1 MQKTRRIISLMATFV
16 MAMMIF
22 VGCSSKPTTMQDREG
37 NEFNVPTQVNT
48 IISTA
53 PSNTEVLVALGLA
66 DKLVAVDKYS
76 ADVEGISEDIPKI
89 DFRNPD
95 AEAII
100 ALNPDIVIA
109 SGHNKAGDEDP
120 FALIKEAGIPV
131 AYIPS
136 SYSIDGIYGDIEF
149 IASLTGTEK
158 EGTELVNSMKKEVEA
173 IKAIGDTITDKKNVY
188 FEIGSGSG
196 LYTFGNETF
205 LNELIETVGATNIFA
220 NENSWITVTPE
231 AVIDANPDVILAN
244 TPGTNEAGKTAV
256 EDIMSREGWDTIN
269 AVKDGDVDQIDKN
282 SSSRPSQNVIKA
294 LKEIAK
300 AIYPNEYKDFYK

>member
-1 MQKTRRIISLMATFV
+1 MQKMRKVLSLAFTFI

-22 VGCSSKPTTMQDREG
+22 VGCSNKPTTMQDREG
-37 NEFNVPTQVNT
+37 NEFNVPKEVNT

-76 ADVEGISEDIPKI
+76 ADVEGISEELPKI

-109 SGHNKAGDEDP
+109 SGHNKVGDEDP

-136 SYSIDGIYGDIEF
+136 SYSIDGIYEDIEF
-149 IASLTGTEK
+149 IANLTNTEK
-158 EGTELVNSMKKEVEA
+158 KGKELVDSMKKEVEK
-173 IKAIGDTITDKKNVY
+173 IKAIGDKITDKKNVY
-188 FEIGSGSG
+188 FEIGAGSG
-196 LYTFGNETF
+196 LYTFGNGTF

-220 NENSWITVTPE
+220 DENSWITVTPE

-244 TPGTNEAGKTAV
+244 SPGTNEAGLTAI
-256 EDIMSREGWDTIN
+256 EDIESRDGWDTIT
-269 AVKDGDVDQIDKN
+269 AVQNGDVYSIDN
-282 SSSRPSQNVIKA
+282 NASSRPSQNVIKA
-294 LKEIAK
+294 LKEIAR
-300 AIYPNEYKDFYK
+300 AIYPDEYKQL

>member
-1 MQKTRRIISLMATFV
+1 MQKTKKILSLLATFV

-37 NEFNVPTQVNT
+37 NEFNLPAEINT

-76 ADVEGISEDIPKI
+76 ADVEGVSKDLPKI

-136 SYSIDGIYGDIEF
+136 SYSIEGIYGDIEF
-149 IASLTGTEK
+149 IASLTDTEK
-158 EGTELVNSMKKEVEA
+158 EGKELVNSMKKEVDA
-173 IKAIGDTITDKKNVY
+173 IKAIGDTIQDKKNVY
-188 FEIGSGSG
+188 FEIGAGSG

-205 LNELIETVGATNIFA
+205 LNEMIETIGATNIFGE
-220 NENSWITVTPE
+220 ENSWITVTPE

-244 TPGTNEAGKTAV
+244 TPGTNEAGLTAV
-256 EDIMSREGWDTIN
+256 EDIVSREGWDTIT
-269 AVKDGDVDQIDKN
+269 AVKNGDVYQIDKN
-282 SSSRPSQNVIKA
+282 SSSRGSQNIIKA
-294 LKEIAK
+294 LKEMAK
-300 AIYPNEYKDFYK
+300 AVYPDEYKGL

>member
-1 MQKTRRIISLMATFV
+1 MQKTKKILSLLATFV

-37 NEFNVPTQVNT
+37 NEFNLPAEINT

-53 PSNTEVLVALGLA
+53 PSNTEVLVGLGLA

-76 ADVEGISEDIPKI
+76 ADVEGVSKDLPKI

-136 SYSIDGIYGDIEF
+136 SYSIEGIYGDIEF
-149 IASLTGTEK
+149 IASLTDTEK
-158 EGTELVNSMKKEVEA
+158 EGKELVNSMKKEVDA
-173 IKAIGDTITDKKNVY
+173 IKAIGDTIQDKKNVY
-188 FEIGSGSG
+188 FEIGAGSG

-205 LNELIETVGATNIFA
+205 LNEMIETIGATNVFGE
-220 NENSWITVTPE
+220 ENSWITVTPE

-244 TPGTNEAGKTAV
+244 TPGTNEAGLTAV
-256 EDIMSREGWDTIN
+256 EDIVSREGWDTIT
-269 AVKDGDVDQIDKN
+269 AVKNGDVYQIDKN
-282 SSSRPSQNVIKA
+282 SSSRGSQNIIKA
-294 LKEIAK
+294 LKEMAK
-300 AIYPNEYKDFYK
+300 AVYPDEYKGL

>member
-1 MQKTRRIISLMATFV
+1 MKNTKKVLSLIATFV

-37 NEFNVPTQVNT
+37 NEFNVPKEVNT

-76 ADVEGISEDIPKI
+76 ADVEGISEDLPKI

-149 IASLTGTEK
+149 IASLTDTEK
-158 EGTELVNSMKKEVEA
+158 EGKDLINSMKEEIEA

-188 FEIGSGSG
+188 FEIGAGSG

-205 LNELIETVGATNIFA
+205 LNEMIETIGATNVFGE
-220 NENSWITVTPE
+220 ENSWITVTPE

-244 TPGTNEAGKTAV
+244 TPGTNEAGLTAV
-256 EDIMSREGWDTIN
+256 EDIKSREGWDTVA
-269 AVKDGDVDQIDKN
+269 AVQNGDVYEIDKN
-282 SSSRPSQNVIKA
+282 SSSRASQNIIKA
-294 LKEIAK
+294 LKEMAK
-300 AIYPNEYKDFYK
+300 AVYPDEYKEF

>member
-1 MQKTRRIISLMATFV
+1 MQNTKKILSLIATFV

-37 NEFNVPTQVNT
+37 NEFNVPKEVNT

-76 ADVEGISEDIPKI
+76 ADVEGISEDLPKI

-109 SGHNKAGDEDP
+109 SGHNKSGDEDP

-149 IASLTGTEK
+149 IASLTDTEK
-158 EGTELVNSMKKEVEA
+158 EGKDLINSMKKEVEA
-173 IKAIGDTITDKKNVY
+173 IKSIGDTITDKKSVY
-188 FEIGSGSG
+188 FEIGAGSG

-205 LNELIETVGATNIFA
+205 LNEMIETIGATNVFGE
-220 NENSWITVTPE
+220 ENSWITVTPE

-244 TPGTNEAGKTAV
+244 TPGTNEAGLTAV
-256 EDIMSREGWDTIN
+256 EDIKSREGWDTIA
-269 AVKDGDVDQIDKN
+269 AVQNGDVYQIDKN
-282 SSSRPSQNVIKA
+282 ASSRASQYIIKA
-294 LKEIAK
+294 LREMAK
-300 AIYPNEYKDFYK
+300 AVYPDEYKEF

>member
-1 MQKTRRIISLMATFV
+1 MKKVLSLVATFV
-16 MAMMIF
+16 MAMMMF

-37 NEFNVPTQVNT
+37 NEFNVPKEVNT

-76 ADVEGISEDIPKI
+76 ADVEGISEDLPKI

-109 SGHNKAGDEDP
+109 SGHNKVGDEDP
-120 FALIKEAGIPV
+120 FALIKEAGITV
-131 AYIPS
+131 VYIPS

-149 IASLTGTEK
+149 IANLTGTEK
-158 EGTELVNSMKKEVEA
+158 EGEELINSMKEEVEA

-188 FEIGSGSG
+188 FEIGAGSG

-205 LNELIETVGATNIFA
+205 LNEMIETIGATNVFGE
-220 NENSWITVTPE
+220 ENSWITVTPE

-244 TPGTNEAGKTAV
+244 TPGTNEAGLTAV
-256 EDIMSREGWDTIN
+256 EDIVSREGWDTIT
-269 AVKDGDVDQIDKN
+269 AVKNGDVYEIDKN
-282 SSSRPSQNVIKA
+282 SSSRASQNIIKA
-294 LKEIAK
+294 LKEMAK
-300 AIYPNEYKDFYK
+300 AVYPDEYKDF

>member
-1 MQKTRRIISLMATFV
+1 MQNMKKVLSLVATFV

-22 VGCSSKPTTMQDREG
+22 VGCSSKPTTMKDREG
-37 NEFNVPTQVNT
+37 NEFNVPKEVNT

-76 ADVEGISEDIPKI
+76 ADVEGVSEDIPKI

-149 IASLTGTEK
+149 IANLTGTEK
-158 EGTELVNSMKKEVEA
+158 EGEELINSMKEDVES

-188 FEIGSGSG
+188 FEIGAGSG

-205 LNELIETVGATNIFA
+205 LNEMIETIGATNIFGD
-220 NENSWITVTPE
+220 ESSWITVTPE

-244 TPGTNEAGKTAV
+244 SPGTNEAGLTAV
-256 EDIMSREGWDTIN
+256 EDIVSREGWDTVT
-269 AVKDGDVDQIDKN
+269 AVKNGDVYQIDKN
-282 SSSRPSQNVIKA
+282 SSSRGSQNIIKA
-294 LKEIAK
+294 LKEMAK
-300 AIYPNEYKDFYK
+300 AVYPDEYKDF

>member
-1 MQKTRRIISLMATFV
+1 MKNTKKLLSLMAIFV

-22 VGCSSKPTTMQDREG
+22 VGCSNKPTTMQDREG
-37 NEFNVPTQVNT
+37 NEFNVPKEVNT

-76 ADVEGISEDIPKI
+76 ADVEGISEELPKI

-109 SGHNKAGDEDP
+109 SGHNKVGDEDP

-136 SYSIDGIYGDIEF
+136 SYSIDGIYEDIEF
-149 IASLTGTEK
+149 IANLTNTEK
-158 EGTELVNSMKKEVEA
+158 KGKELVDSMKKEVEK
-173 IKAIGDTITDKKNVY
+173 IKAIGDKITDKKNVY
-188 FEIGSGSG
+188 FEIGAGSG
-196 LYTFGNETF
+196 LYTFGNGTF

-220 NENSWITVTPE
+220 
-231 AVIDANPDVILAN
+231 
-244 TPGTNEAGKTAV
+244 
-256 EDIMSREGWDTIN
+256 
-269 AVKDGDVDQIDKN
+269 
-282 SSSRPSQNVIKA
+282 
-294 LKEIAK
+294 
-300 AIYPNEYKDFYK
+300 Y

>member
-1 MQKTRRIISLMATFV
+1 MKKVLSLVATFV

-37 NEFNVPTQVNT
+37 NEFNVPKEVNT

-76 ADVEGISEDIPKI
+76 ADVEGISEDLPKI

-109 SGHNKAGDEDP
+109 SGHNKVGDEDP
-120 FALIKEAGIPV
+120 FALIKEAGITV
-131 AYIPS
+131 VYIPS

-149 IASLTGTEK
+149 IANLTGTEK
-158 EGTELVNSMKKEVEA
+158 EGEELINSMKEEVGA

-188 FEIGSGSG
+188 FEIGAGSG

-205 LNELIETVGATNIFA
+205 LNEMIETIGATNVFGE
-220 NENSWITVTPE
+220 ENSWITVTPE

-244 TPGTNEAGKTAV
+244 SPGTNEAGLTAV
-256 EDIMSREGWDTIN
+256 EDIESREGWDTIT
-269 AVKDGDVDQIDKN
+269 AVKNGDVYQIDKN
-282 SSSRPSQNVIKA
+282 SSSRASQNIIKA
-294 LKEIAK
+294 LKEMAN
-300 AIYPNEYKDFYK
+300 AVYPDEYKDF

>member
-1 MQKTRRIISLMATFV
+1 MKKVLSLVATFV

-37 NEFNVPTQVNT
+37 NEFNVPKEVNT

-76 ADVEGISEDIPKI
+76 ADVEGISEDLPKI

-109 SGHNKAGDEDP
+109 SGHNKVGDEDP
-120 FALIKEAGIPV
+120 FALIKEAGITV
-131 AYIPS
+131 VYIPS

-149 IASLTGTEK
+149 IANLTGTEK
-158 EGTELVNSMKKEVEA
+158 EGEELINSMKEEVEA

-188 FEIGSGSG
+188 FEIGAGSG

-205 LNELIETVGATNIFA
+205 LNEMIEIIGATNVFGE
-220 NENSWITVTPE
+220 ENSWITVTPE

-244 TPGTNEAGKTAV
+244 TPGTNEAGLTAV
-256 EDIMSREGWDTIN
+256 EDIVSREGWDTIT
-269 AVKDGDVDQIDKN
+269 AVKNGDVYEIDKN
-282 SSSRPSQNVIKA
+282 SSSRASQNIIKA
-294 LKEIAK
+294 LKEMAK
-300 AIYPNEYKDFYK
+300 AVYPDEYKDF

>member
-1 MQKTRRIISLMATFV
+1 MQNTKKVLSLIATFV

-37 NEFNVPTQVNT
+37 NEFNVPKEVNT

-76 ADVEGISEDIPKI
+76 ADVEGISEDLPKI

-149 IASLTGTEK
+149 IASLTDTEK
-158 EGTELVNSMKKEVEA
+158 EGKDLINSMKKEVEA
-173 IKAIGDTITDKKNVY
+173 IKAIGDTITDKKNIY
-188 FEIGSGSG
+188 FEIGAGSG

-205 LNELIETVGATNIFA
+205 LNEMIETIGATNIFGE
-220 NENSWITVTPE
+220 ENSWITVTPE

-244 TPGTNEAGKTAV
+244 TPGTNEAGLTAV
-256 EDIMSREGWDTIN
+256 EDIKSREGWDTIT
-269 AVKDGDVDQIDKN
+269 AVKNSDVYQIDKN
-282 SSSRPSQNVIKA
+282 SSSRSSQNIIKA
-294 LKEIAK
+294 LKEMAK
-300 AIYPNEYKDFYK
+300 AVYPDEYKDF

>member
-1 MQKTRRIISLMATFV
+1 MQNTKKVLSLLASFV

-22 VGCSSKPTTMQDREG
+22 VGCSNKPTTMQDREG
-37 NEFNVPTQVNT
+37 NEFNVPKEVNT

-76 ADVEGISEDIPKI
+76 ADVEGISEDLPKI

-109 SGHNKAGDEDP
+109 SGHNKSGDEDP

-149 IASLTGTEK
+149 IASLTDTEK
-158 EGTELVNSMKKEVEA
+158 EGKDLINSMKKEVEA
-173 IKAIGDTITDKKNVY
+173 IKAIGDTITDKKNIY
-188 FEIGSGSG
+188 FEIGAGSG

-205 LNELIETVGATNIFA
+205 LNEMIETIGATNIFGE
-220 NENSWITVTPE
+220 ENSWITATPE

-244 TPGTNEAGKTAV
+244 TPGTNEAGLTAV
-256 EDIMSREGWDTIN
+256 EDIVSREGWDTIT
-269 AVKDGDVDQIDKN
+269 AVKNGDVYQIDKN
-282 SSSRPSQNVIKA
+282 SSSRASQNIIKA
-294 LKEIAK
+294 LKEMAK
-300 AIYPNEYKDFYK
+300 AVYPDEYKDF

>member
-1 MQKTRRIISLMATFV
+1 MQNMKKVLSLVATFV

-22 VGCSSKPTTMQDREG
+22 VGCSSKPTTMKDREG
-37 NEFNVPTQVNT
+37 NEFNVPKEVNT

-76 ADVEGISEDIPKI
+76 ADVEGVSEDIPKI

-149 IASLTGTEK
+149 IANLTGTEK
-158 EGTELVNSMKKEVEA
+158 EGEELINSMKEDVES
-173 IKAIGDTITDKKNVY
+173 IKAIGDTITDKKSVY
-188 FEIGSGSG
+188 FEIGAGSG

-205 LNELIETVGATNIFA
+205 LNEMIETIGATNIFGD
-220 NENSWITVTPE
+220 ESSWITVTPE

-244 TPGTNEAGKTAV
+244 SPGTNEAGLTAV
-256 EDIMSREGWDTIN
+256 EDIVSREGWDTVT
-269 AVKDGDVDQIDKN
+269 AVKMVMY
-282 SSSRPSQNVIKA
+282 IKLIKILLQED
-294 LKEIAK
+294 LKI
-300 AIYPNEYKDFYK
+300 

>member
-1 MQKTRRIISLMATFV
+1 M
-16 MAMMIF
+16 
-22 VGCSSKPTTMQDREG
+22 
-37 NEFNVPTQVNT
+37 
-48 IISTA
+48 
-53 PSNTEVLVALGLA
+53 
-66 DKLVAVDKYS
+66 VAVDKYS

-269 AVKDGDVDQIDKN
+269 AVKDGDVYQIDKN

-300 AIYPNEYKDFYK
+300 AIYPNEYKDF

>member
-1 MQKTRRIISLMATFV
+1 MQKTKKILSLLATFV

-37 NEFNVPTQVNT
+37 NEFNLPAEINT

-53 PSNTEVLVALGLA
+53 PSNTEVLVGLGLA

-76 ADVEGISEDIPKI
+76 ADVEGVSKDLPKI

-149 IASLTGTEK
+149 IANLTGTEK
-158 EGTELVNSMKKEVEA
+158 EGEELINSMKEDVES
-173 IKAIGDTITDKKNVY
+173 IKAIGDTITDKKSVY
-188 FEIGSGSG
+188 FEIGAGSG

-205 LNELIETVGATNIFA
+205 LNEMIETIGATNIFGD
-220 NENSWITVTPE
+220 ESSWITVTPE

-256 EDIMSREGWDTIN
+256 EDIRSREGWDTIN
-269 AVKDGDVDQIDKN
+269 AVKDGDVYQIDKN

-300 AIYPNEYKDFYK
+300 AIYPNEYKDF

>member
-1 MQKTRRIISLMATFV
+1 MQKTKKILSLLATFV

-37 NEFNVPTQVNT
+37 NEFNLPAEINT

-53 PSNTEVLVALGLA
+53 PSNTEVLVGLGLA

-76 ADVEGISEDIPKI
+76 ADVEGVSKDLPKI

-136 SYSIDGIYGDIEF
+136 SYSIEGIYGDIEF
-149 IASLTGTEK
+149 IASLTDTEK
-158 EGTELVNSMKKEVEA
+158 EGKELVNSMKKEVDA
-173 IKAIGDTITDKKNVY
+173 IKAIGDTIQDKKNVY
-188 FEIGSGSG
+188 FEIGAGSG

-205 LNELIETVGATNIFA
+205 LNEMIETIGATNIFGE
-220 NENSWITVTPE
+220 ENSWITVNPE

-244 TPGTNEAGKTAV
+244 TPGTNEAGLTAV
-256 EDIMSREGWDTIN
+256 EDIVSREGWDTIT
-269 AVKDGDVDQIDKN
+269 AVKNGDVYQIDKN
-282 SSSRPSQNVIKA
+282 SSSRGSQNIIKA
-294 LKEIAK
+294 LKEMAK
-300 AIYPNEYKDFYK
+300 AVYPDEYKGL

>member
-1 MQKTRRIISLMATFV
+1 MQKTKKILSLLATFV
-16 MAMMIF
+16 MAMIIF
-22 VGCSSKPTTMQDREG
+22 VGCSSKPTTMKDREG
-37 NEFNVPTQVNT
+37 NEFNLPSEINT

-53 PSNTEVLVALGLA
+53 PSNTEVLVGLGLA

-76 ADVEGISEDIPKI
+76 ADIEGISEDLPKI

-136 SYSIDGIYGDIEF
+136 SYSIDGIYEDIEF
-149 IASLTGTEK
+149 IASLTDTEK
-158 EGTELVNSMKKEVEA
+158 EGKELVNSMKNEVEA
-173 IKAIGDTITDKKNVY
+173 IKAIGDTIEDKKTVY
-188 FEIGSGSG
+188 FEIGAGSG

-205 LNELIETVGATNIFA
+205 INEMIETIGATNIFG
-220 NENSWITVTPE
+220 EESSWITVTPE
-231 AVIDANPDVILAN
+231 AVIDANPEVILAN
-244 TPGTNEAGKTAV
+244 KPGTNEAGLTAV
-256 EDIMSREGWDTIN
+256 EDIVSREGWDTIT
-269 AVKDGDVDQIDKN
+269 AVKNGDVYQIDKN
-282 SSSRPSQNVIKA
+282 SSSRGSQNIIKA
-294 LKEIAK
+294 LKEMAK
-300 AIYPNEYKDFYK
+300 AVYPDEYKDL

>member
-1 MQKTRRIISLMATFV
+1 MQNTKKVLSLIATFV

-22 VGCSSKPTTMQDREG
+22 VGCSSKPTTMKDREG
-37 NEFNVPTQVNT
+37 NEFNVPKEVNT

-53 PSNTEVLVALGLA
+53 PSNTEILVALGLA

-76 ADVEGISEDIPKI
+76 ADVEGISEELTKI

-95 AEAII
+95 AEVII

-109 SGHNKAGDEDP
+109 SGHNKSGDEDP

-149 IASLTGTEK
+149 IASLTDTEK
-158 EGTELVNSMKKEVEA
+158 EGKDLINSMKKEVEA
-173 IKAIGDTITDKKNVY
+173 IKAIGDTITDKKNIY
-188 FEIGSGSG
+188 FEIGAGSG

-205 LNELIETVGATNIFA
+205 LNEMIETIGATNIFGE
-220 NENSWITVTPE
+220 ENSWITATPE

-244 TPGTNEAGKTAV
+244 TPGTNEAGLTAV
-256 EDIMSREGWDTIN
+256 EDIVSREGWDTIT
-269 AVKDGDVDQIDKN
+269 AVKNGDVYQIDKN
-282 SSSRPSQNVIKA
+282 SSSRASQNIIKA
-294 LKEIAK
+294 LKEMAK
-300 AIYPNEYKDFYK
+300 AVYPDEYKDF

>member
-1 MQKTRRIISLMATFV
+1 MQKKKKILSLMVTVV

-22 VGCSSKPTTMQDREG
+22 VGCSNKPTTMQDREG
-37 NEFNVPTQVNT
+37 NEFNVPKVVNT

-76 ADVEGISEDIPKI
+76 ADVEGISEDLPQI

-120 FALIKEAGIPV
+120 FALIKEAGISV

-149 IASLTGTEK
+149 IASLTDTEK
-158 EGTELVNSMKKEVEA
+158 EGKELIDSMKKEVEA
-173 IKAIGDTITDKKNVY
+173 IKSIGETITDKKNVY
-188 FEIGSGSG
+188 FEIGAGSG

-205 LNELIETVGATNIFA
+205 LNEMIETIGAINIFG
-220 NENSWITVTPE
+220 EETSWITVTPE
-231 AVIDANPDVILAN
+231 AVIDGNPDVILAN
-244 TPGTNEAGKTAV
+244 KPGTNEAGLTAI
-256 EDIMSREGWDTIN
+256 EDIVSREGWDTIT
-269 AVKDGDVDQIDKN
+269 AVQNGNVYQIDKN
-282 SSSRPSQNVIKA
+282 SSSRASQNIIKA
-294 LKEIAK
+294 LKEMAK
-300 AIYPNEYKDFYK
+300 AVYPDEYKDL

>member
-1 MQKTRRIISLMATFV
+1 MKNTKKVLSLIATFM

-37 NEFNVPTQVNT
+37 NEFNVPKEVNN

-53 PSNTEVLVALGLA
+53 PSNTEVLVALGLV

-76 ADVEGISEDIPKI
+76 ADVEGISEDLPKI
-89 DFRNPD
+89 DFTNPD

-109 SGHNKAGDEDP
+109 SGHNRVGDEDP
-120 FALIKEAGIPV
+120 FALIKEAGISV

-158 EGTELVNSMKKEVEA
+158 KGEELISSMKEEVEA

-188 FEIGSGSG
+188 FEIGAGSA

-205 LNELIETVGATNIFA
+205 LNEMIETIGATNVFGE
-220 NENSWITVTPE
+220 ENSWITATPE
-231 AVIDANPDVILAN
+231 AIIDANPDVILAN
-244 TPGTNEAGKTAV
+244 TPGTNEAGLTAV
-256 EDIMSREGWDTIN
+256 EDIVSREGWDAIS
-269 AVKDGDVDQIDKN
+269 AVKNGDVYEIDKN
-282 SSSRPSQNVIKA
+282 SSSRASQNIIKA
-294 LKEIAK
+294 LKEMAK
-300 AIYPNEYKDFYK
+300 AVYPDEYKDL

>member
-1 MQKTRRIISLMATFV
+1 MQNMKKVLSLVATFV

-22 VGCSSKPTTMQDREG
+22 VGCSSKPTTMKDREG
-37 NEFNVPTQVNT
+37 NEFNVPKEVNT

-76 ADVEGISEDIPKI
+76 ADVEGVSEDIPKI

-149 IASLTGTEK
+149 IANLTGTEK
-158 EGTELVNSMKKEVEA
+158 EGEELINSMKEDVES
-173 IKAIGDTITDKKNVY
+173 IKAIGDTITDKKSVY
-188 FEIGSGSG
+188 FEIGAGSG

-205 LNELIETVGATNIFA
+205 LNEMIETIGATNIFGD
-220 NENSWITVTPE
+220 ESSWITVTPE

-244 TPGTNEAGKTAV
+244 SPGTNEAGLTAV
-256 EDIMSREGWDTIN
+256 EDIVSREGWDTVT
-269 AVKDGDVDQIDKN
+269 AVKNGDVYQIDKN
-282 SSSRPSQNVIKA
+282 SSSRASQNIIKA
-294 LKEIAK
+294 LKEMAK
-300 AIYPNEYKDFYK
+300 AVYTNEYKDF